1 MIKLKGEDIAYIL
14 LNLSSG
20 VYDILIFGIMI
31 YELWS
36 SKNSKKILTLK
47 YAHKLD

>member
-1 MIKLKGEDIAYIL
+1 MIKLKCEDIAYIL

-20 VYDILIFGIMI
+20 VYDIFIFGIMI

-36 SKNSKKILTLK
+36 CKNSKILTLK
-47 YAHKLD
+47 YAHKLA